1 MRRTNVTGIAMT
13 LLASWVQPVP
23 TDAPLPSRPRLDTH
37 QLGVITLEIDDD
49 RSAARFLSALAEG
62 HPERYP
68 GFIAWAST
76 TFEVF
81 SSKAVD
87 VGLDGGSL
95 VIEPPLSFSIHH
107 DRSACGSLSTRSGN
121 HRHGTP

>member
-1 MRRTNVTGIAMT
+1 
-13 LLASWVQPVP
+13 
-23 TDAPLPSRPRLDTH
+23 
-37 QLGVITLEIDDD
+37 VITLEIDDD

-68 GFIAWAST
+68 GFIAWAPT

-87 VGLDGGSL
+87 VGLDGESL
-95 VIEPPLSFSIHH
+95 AIEPPLSFSIHH
-107 DRSACGSLSTRSGN
+107 EPLRVRLSLHAIGESPARNALTPRSAARAVWDVARGKPGVIE
-121 HRHGTP
+121 